1 MMADMIRND
10 DGAAVP
16 CHGMDGQGAV
26 APIGP
31 AACRVER
38 DLLGTA
44 DIPHD
49 AFWGVHTSRAVAN
62 FPISGTPVGA
72 FAELVQAL
80 AVVKQ
85 AAARTNRTLGDLDPG
100 RAAAIEAACLR
111 IQHDRRYHDHF
122 VVDVMQG
129 GAGTS
134 TNMNANEV
142 IANVA
147 LEIMGKPRGDYAAL
161 HPNDHVNMAQSTNDA
176 YPTALRLAALLA
188 VDPLVDAL
196 AALAAGLEEK
206 AQAFSSILKV
216 GRTQL
221 RDAVPMTLGQ
231 EFGAFASMVRAE
243 IRNLRAQSA
252 AFLQVN
258 LGGTAIGTGVNTRPG
273 YARLVTEELARLS
286 GHPIVSAPDFIEAT
300 SDVGAFTLFSGVL
313 KRLAL
318 KLSKIAGDLRLL
330 SSGPRAGL
338 GEIVLPAVQAG
349 SSIMPGKINP
359 VIPEMVNQV
368 AYLVAGHDLTITL
381 CAEGGQLQL
390 NPFEPMIGYCL
401 LSSMKLLTTTVEI
414 LQSRC
419 IAGIEADSE
428 RCRDLSENSLGV
440 VTALVPVLGYETCS
454 AIARRALA
462 EGRKIA
468 DLVLEEDL
476 LSRERLMDILRP
488 DRLTSPNLA
497 PVE

>member
-1 MMADMIRND
+1 MADMLRND
-10 DGAAVP
+10 DAAAFP
-16 CHGMDGQGAV
+16 RPGME
-26 APIGP
+26 GP
-31 AACRVER
+31 AACRIER
-38 DLLGTA
+38 DLLGPA
-44 DIPHD
+44 EIP
-49 AFWGVHTSRAVAN
+49 AEALWGVHTSRAVAN
-62 FPISGTPVGA
+62 FPISGTPIGA
-72 FAELVQAL
+72 FPELVRAL
-80 AVVKQ
+80 VTVKQ
-85 AAARTNRTLGDLDPG
+85 AAARTNRALGSLDPE
-100 RAAAIEAACLR
+100 RAAAIEAACIR
-111 IQHDRRYHDHF
+111 IRNDQSHQAHF

-147 LEIMGKPRGDYAAL
+147 LEIMGRPRGDYAAL

-176 YPTALRLAALLA
+176 YPTALRLAALFA
-188 VDPLVDAL
+188 VDPLL
-196 AALAAGLEEK
+196 AALTALAEALDAK
-206 AQAFSSILKV
+206 AQAFASVLKV

-231 EFGAFASMVRAE
+231 EFAAFRSMVEAE
-243 IRNLRAQSA
+243 IRNLHMQSA
-252 AFLQVN
+252 AFFQIN
-258 LGGTAIGTGVNTRPG
+258 LGGTAIGTGINTRPA
-273 YARLVTEELARLS
+273 YARLVTEELARLT
-286 GHPIVSAPDFIEAT
+286 GRPITSAPDLIEAT
-300 SDVGAFTLFSGVL
+300 SDVGPFTMFSGAL

-401 LSSMKLLTTTVEI
+401 LSSMQLLTSAIDTLRT
-414 LQSRC
+414 RC
-419 IAGIEADSE
+419 IVGIEADRE
-428 RCRDLSENSLGV
+428 RCRALSDNSLGA

-454 AIARRALA
+454 TLARRALA
-462 EGRKIA
+462 EGGRIA

-476 LSRERLMDILRP
+476 LSRERLADLLSP
-488 DRLTSPNLA
+488 DRLTSPNLG
-497 PVE
+497 